1 MPHLKVL
8 IAEGALDVEVHFGEP
23 ITFSKGSNRKETS
36 KLMESQV
43 RAMMQAALA
52 DPLPSR

>member
-1 MPHLKVL
+1 VL
-8 IAEGALDVEVHFGEP
+8 LAEGALDVEVHFGEP
-23 ITFSKGSNRKETS
+23 IAFSKGSNRKETS

-52 DPLPSR
+52 DPRSSR